1 MAATSHKGGI
11 SFGLV
16 YIPTA
21 LYAATKDDKISFN
34 LLHRDCGS
42 RIQQKRVCPA
52 CGREVSNDE
61 LVKGYEYE
69 KGKYVTF
76 TDDDFEKI
84 KTEKDKTIHI
94 LQFTNL
100 ENINPIY
107 FEKSYYAI
115 PDAGGE
121 KAFELLR
128 TAMLDERKV
137 AIAKTV
143 IGNAATSSETLLAL
157 VPTSEGILIETLFYE
172 SEVKPLPKNYA
183 KPAVVEAELD
193 MAKTMIAAMDKPF
206 EIAAY
211 HNEYI
216 ERQQAAIQQKIAGQ
230 EIVVAQPEQP
240 GNVVDLM
247 SALAAS
253 VEQLVGKAAKPA
265 ERKPRSR
272 KKAAVPNMGDIVPP
286 PSAPTQQPYV
296 GQ

>member
-1 MAATSHKGGI
+1 MVATSHKGGI

-34 LLHRDCGS
+34 LLHKECGS

-52 CGREVSNDE
+52 CGREVANDV

-100 ENINPIY
+100 ESINPIY

-128 TAMLDERKV
+128 TTMRQPVFRGLRDD
-137 AIAKTV
+137 KT
-143 IGNAATSSETLLAL
+143 
-157 VPTSEGILIETLFYE
+157 
-172 SEVKPLPKNYA
+172 
-183 KPAVVEAELD
+183 AVECV
-193 MAKTMIAAMDKPF
+193 
-206 EIAAY
+206 
-211 HNEYI
+211 
-216 ERQQAAIQQKIAGQ
+216 RG
-230 EIVVAQPEQP
+230 
-240 GNVVDLM
+240 
-247 SALAAS
+247 
-253 VEQLVGKAAKPA
+253 
-265 ERKPRSR
+265 
-272 KKAAVPNMGDIVPP
+272 
-286 PSAPTQQPYV
+286 
-296 GQ
+296 